1 MTSYFISRHLG
12 ALDWLQQQSITV
24 DHQLAHL
31 EIDRIQAGDTVIGT
45 LPINLVAELNAR
57 GARYL
62 HLTLDLPAEI
72 RGQELTAATMH
83 TLGARLEAYAAQKLS
98 N

>member
-1 MTSYFISRHLG
+1 MTSYFISRHAG
-12 ALDWLQQQSITV
+12 ALVWLQQQSITV
-24 DHQLAHL
+24 DQQLAHL

-72 RGQELTAATMH
+72 RGQELTAETMR
-83 TLGARLEAYAAQKLS
+83 TLGARLEAYAAQKFS
-98 N
+98 S